1 MLVGKLFLMQ
11 IKSKSI
17 LKEDKKAL
25 LIPME
30 IDENIEGIKDKVV
43 HDALIRDAIKLYP
56 QYTRKEDKPVFTISE
71 LTMEEYTKWKE
82 TNVWIKYRML
92 VGGRKWNFGSKAN
105 ALRLMFAGSG
115 LSFSKEEFENEVVYS
130 NGNTR
135 DKLTRMNDSIRRAI
149 DLYYQTLGNL

>member
-1 MLVGKLFLMQ
+1 MLVGKLFLIQ

-30 IDENIEGIKDKVV
+30 MDENIEGIKDKVI

-56 QYTRKEDKPVFTISE
+56 QYTRKEDRPVFSISE

-82 TNVWIKYRML
+82 TNVLDQVSYA
-92 VGGRKWNFGSKAN
+92 GR
-105 ALRLMFAGSG
+105 R
-115 LSFSKEEFENEVVYS
+115 
-130 NGNTR
+130 
-135 DKLTRMNDSIRRAI
+135 
-149 DLYYQTLGNL
+149 

>member
-1 MLVGKLFLMQ
+1 MLMGKLFLIQ

-30 IDENIEGIKDKVV
+30 MDENIEGIKDKVI

-56 QYTRKEDKPVFTISE
+56 QYTRKEDKPVFSISE

-82 TNVWIKYRML
+82 TNVLDQLSYA
-92 VGGRKWNFGSKAN
+92 GR
-105 ALRLMFAGSG
+105 R
-115 LSFSKEEFENEVVYS
+115 
-130 NGNTR
+130 
-135 DKLTRMNDSIRRAI
+135 
-149 DLYYQTLGNL
+149 

>member
-1 MLVGKLFLMQ
+1 MGKLFLIQ

-82 TNVWIKYRML
+82 TNVLDQLSYA
-92 VGGRKWNFGSKAN
+92 GR
-105 ALRLMFAGSG
+105 R
-115 LSFSKEEFENEVVYS
+115 
-130 NGNTR
+130 
-135 DKLTRMNDSIRRAI
+135 
-149 DLYYQTLGNL
+149 

>member
-30 IDENIEGIKDKVV
+30 IDENIDGIKDKVV

-82 TNVWIKYRML
+82 TNVLDQVSYA
-92 VGGRKWNFGSKAN
+92 GR
-105 ALRLMFAGSG
+105 R
-115 LSFSKEEFENEVVYS
+115 
-130 NGNTR
+130 
-135 DKLTRMNDSIRRAI
+135 
-149 DLYYQTLGNL
+149 

>member
-1 MLVGKLFLMQ
+1 MGKLFLIQ

-30 IDENIEGIKDKVV
+30 MDENIEGIKDKVI

-56 QYTRKEDKPVFTISE
+56 QYTRKEDKPVFSISE

-82 TNVWIKYRML
+82 TNVLDQLSYA
-92 VGGRKWNFGSKAN
+92 GR
-105 ALRLMFAGSG
+105 R
-115 LSFSKEEFENEVVYS
+115 
-130 NGNTR
+130 
-135 DKLTRMNDSIRRAI
+135 
-149 DLYYQTLGNL
+149 

>member
-30 IDENIEGIKDKVV
+30 MDENIEGIKDKVI

-56 QYTRKEDKPVFTISE
+56 QYTRKEDKPVFSISE

-82 TNVWIKYRML
+82 TNVLDQLSYA
-92 VGGRKWNFGSKAN
+92 GR
-105 ALRLMFAGSG
+105 R
-115 LSFSKEEFENEVVYS
+115 
-130 NGNTR
+130 
-135 DKLTRMNDSIRRAI
+135 
-149 DLYYQTLGNL
+149 

>member
-1 MLVGKLFLMQ
+1 MTMGKLFLIQ

-30 IDENIEGIKDKVV
+30 MDENIEGIKDKVI

-56 QYTRKEDKPVFTISE
+56 QYTRKEDKPVFSISE

-82 TNVWIKYRML
+82 TNVLDQVSYA
-92 VGGRKWNFGSKAN
+92 GR
-105 ALRLMFAGSG
+105 R
-115 LSFSKEEFENEVVYS
+115 
-130 NGNTR
+130 
-135 DKLTRMNDSIRRAI
+135 
-149 DLYYQTLGNL
+149 

>member
-1 MLVGKLFLMQ
+1 MGKLFLIQ

-30 IDENIEGIKDKVV
+30 IDENIEGIKDKVI

-56 QYTRKEDKPVFTISE
+56 QYTRKEDKPVFSISE

-82 TNVWIKYRML
+82 TNVLDQLSYA
-92 VGGRKWNFGSKAN
+92 GR
-105 ALRLMFAGSG
+105 R
-115 LSFSKEEFENEVVYS
+115 
-130 NGNTR
+130 
-135 DKLTRMNDSIRRAI
+135 
-149 DLYYQTLGNL
+149 

>member
-1 MLVGKLFLMQ
+1 MVMGKLFLIQ

-30 IDENIEGIKDKVV
+30 MDENIEGIKDKVI

-82 TNVWIKYRML
+82 TNVLDQLSYA
-92 VGGRKWNFGSKAN
+92 GR
-105 ALRLMFAGSG
+105 R
-115 LSFSKEEFENEVVYS
+115 
-130 NGNTR
+130 
-135 DKLTRMNDSIRRAI
+135 
-149 DLYYQTLGNL
+149 

>member
-1 MLVGKLFLMQ
+1 MLMGKLFLIQ

-30 IDENIEGIKDKVV
+30 IDENIEGIKDKVI

-82 TNVWIKYRML
+82 TNVLDQLSYA
-92 VGGRKWNFGSKAN
+92 GR
-105 ALRLMFAGSG
+105 R
-115 LSFSKEEFENEVVYS
+115 
-130 NGNTR
+130 
-135 DKLTRMNDSIRRAI
+135 
-149 DLYYQTLGNL
+149 

>member
-30 IDENIEGIKDKVV
+30 MDENIEGIKDKVV

-82 TNVWIKYRML
+82 TNVLDQVSYA
-92 VGGRKWNFGSKAN
+92 GR
-105 ALRLMFAGSG
+105 R
-115 LSFSKEEFENEVVYS
+115 
-130 NGNTR
+130 
-135 DKLTRMNDSIRRAI
+135 
-149 DLYYQTLGNL
+149 

>member
-30 IDENIEGIKDKVV
+30 IDENIDGIKDKVI

-82 TNVWIKYRML
+82 TNVLDQVSYA
-92 VGGRKWNFGSKAN
+92 GR
-105 ALRLMFAGSG
+105 R
-115 LSFSKEEFENEVVYS
+115 
-130 NGNTR
+130 
-135 DKLTRMNDSIRRAI
+135 
-149 DLYYQTLGNL
+149 

>member
-1 MLVGKLFLMQ
+1 MLMGKLFLIQ

-30 IDENIEGIKDKVV
+30 MDENIEGIKDKVV

-82 TNVWIKYRML
+82 TNVLDQLSYA
-92 VGGRKWNFGSKAN
+92 GR
-105 ALRLMFAGSG
+105 R
-115 LSFSKEEFENEVVYS
+115 
-130 NGNTR
+130 
-135 DKLTRMNDSIRRAI
+135 
-149 DLYYQTLGNL
+149 

>member
-1 MLVGKLFLMQ
+1 MGKLFLIQ

-30 IDENIEGIKDKVV
+30 IDENIEGIKDKVI

-82 TNVWIKYRML
+82 TNVLDQLSYA
-92 VGGRKWNFGSKAN
+92 GR
-105 ALRLMFAGSG
+105 R
-115 LSFSKEEFENEVVYS
+115 
-130 NGNTR
+130 
-135 DKLTRMNDSIRRAI
+135 
-149 DLYYQTLGNL
+149 

>member
-1 MLVGKLFLMQ
+1 MLMGKLFLMQ

-30 IDENIEGIKDKVV
+30 MDENIEGIKDKVI

-56 QYTRKEDKPVFTISE
+56 QYTRKEDKPVFSISE

-82 TNVWIKYRML
+82 TNVLDQVSYA
-92 VGGRKWNFGSKAN
+92 GR
-105 ALRLMFAGSG
+105 R
-115 LSFSKEEFENEVVYS
+115 
-130 NGNTR
+130 
-135 DKLTRMNDSIRRAI
+135 
-149 DLYYQTLGNL
+149 

>member
-1 MLVGKLFLMQ
+1 MLMGKLFLIQ

-30 IDENIEGIKDKVV
+30 MDENIEGIKDKVI

-82 TNVWIKYRML
+82 TNVLDQLSYA
-92 VGGRKWNFGSKAN
+92 GR
-105 ALRLMFAGSG
+105 R
-115 LSFSKEEFENEVVYS
+115 
-130 NGNTR
+130 
-135 DKLTRMNDSIRRAI
+135 
-149 DLYYQTLGNL
+149 

>member
-1 MLVGKLFLMQ
+1 MLMGKLFLIQ

-30 IDENIEGIKDKVV
+30 MDENIEGIKDKVI

-82 TNVWIKYRML
+82 TNVLDQVSYA
-92 VGGRKWNFGSKAN
+92 GR
-105 ALRLMFAGSG
+105 R
-115 LSFSKEEFENEVVYS
+115 
-130 NGNTR
+130 
-135 DKLTRMNDSIRRAI
+135 
-149 DLYYQTLGNL
+149 

>member
-1 MLVGKLFLMQ
+1 MGKLFLIQ

-30 IDENIEGIKDKVV
+30 MDENIEGIKDKVI

-82 TNVWIKYRML
+82 TNVLDQLSYA
-92 VGGRKWNFGSKAN
+92 GR
-105 ALRLMFAGSG
+105 R
-115 LSFSKEEFENEVVYS
+115 
-130 NGNTR
+130 
-135 DKLTRMNDSIRRAI
+135 
-149 DLYYQTLGNL
+149 

>member
-82 TNVWIKYRML
+82 TNVLDQVSYA
-92 VGGRKWNFGSKAN
+92 GR
-105 ALRLMFAGSG
+105 R
-115 LSFSKEEFENEVVYS
+115 
-130 NGNTR
+130 
-135 DKLTRMNDSIRRAI
+135 
-149 DLYYQTLGNL
+149 

>member
-1 MLVGKLFLMQ
+1 MGKLFLMQ

-82 TNVWIKYRML
+82 TNVLDQVSYA
-92 VGGRKWNFGSKAN
+92 GR
-105 ALRLMFAGSG
+105 R
-115 LSFSKEEFENEVVYS
+115 
-130 NGNTR
+130 
-135 DKLTRMNDSIRRAI
+135 
-149 DLYYQTLGNL
+149 

>member
-1 MLVGKLFLMQ
+1 MGKLFLIQ

-30 IDENIEGIKDKVV
+30 MDENIEGIKDKVI

-56 QYTRKEDKPVFTISE
+56 QYTRKEDKPVFSISE

-82 TNVWIKYRML
+82 TNVLDQVSYA
-92 VGGRKWNFGSKAN
+92 GR
-105 ALRLMFAGSG
+105 R
-115 LSFSKEEFENEVVYS
+115 
-130 NGNTR
+130 
-135 DKLTRMNDSIRRAI
+135 
-149 DLYYQTLGNL
+149 